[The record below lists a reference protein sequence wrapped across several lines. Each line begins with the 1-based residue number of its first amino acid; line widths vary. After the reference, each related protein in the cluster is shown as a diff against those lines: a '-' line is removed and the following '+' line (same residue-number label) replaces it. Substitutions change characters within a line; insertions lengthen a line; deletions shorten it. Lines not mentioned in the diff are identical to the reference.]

1 MRLSWERYRGF
12 LPLGKPE
19 NATTAQALEIKR
31 KTATHRWIAVP
42 RDVATFDYGRER
54 PLLRWRDC

>member
-19 NATTAQALEIKR
+19 NAATPQALEIKR
-31 KTATHRWIAVP
+31 KTATHRWIAVS
-42 RDVATFDYGRER
+42 
-54 PLLRWRDC
+54 